1 MTEKRNILKYYI
13 RYILYSF
20 AGALVTGGII
30 QSFMLESGISAERVS
45 LFTSITQ
52 ITQAVAMILL
62 SPKIEKTKNMIRK
75 NALAAFGILP
85 LLLAVFLL
93 CVKQGIGPDLKYFII
108 STAGILAYIAYA
120 VIGIFEY
127 KLPYQIINMDHYG
140 TVVSIAGMCIGVAS
154 LCASSLYSF
163 LVKRFDYFKSVS
175 GLIFCGIIFLLF
187 SIWIG
192 GSYKPILSEK
202 DLSERGGQNSA
213 LNGASSEKK
222 NLFRYPPFV
231 KLFFPNLFRGYA
243 TGTFGI
249 MTTVGYYYGIID
261 AGTAGIMAILSFLMV
276 MIGCLIYA
284 RMSHLKKDAEI
295 ILISSVLLGICMIAM
310 MVFKSPVIFII
321 LYAAG
326 TFIRNMI
333 DYACPVALVAI
344 VDYEWIGQFSSW
356 RLALYMAGGAIAG
369 VVLIPMLELF
379 GGVTTMAV
387 NALAFFIMGIGYY
400 ICTKR

>member
-1 MTEKRNILKYYI
+1 M
-13 RYILYSF
+13 
-20 AGALVTGGII
+20 
-30 QSFMLESGISAERVS
+30 
-45 LFTSITQ
+45 
-52 ITQAVAMILL
+52 
-62 SPKIEKTKNMIRK
+62 
-75 NALAAFGILP
+75 
-85 LLLAVFLL
+85 
-93 CVKQGIGPDLKYFII
+93 
-108 STAGILAYIAYA
+108 
-120 VIGIFEY
+120 
-127 KLPYQIINMDHYG
+127 
-140 TVVSIAGMCIGVAS
+140 
-154 LCASSLYSF
+154 
-163 LVKRFDYFKSVS
+163 
-175 GLIFCGIIFLLF
+175 
-187 SIWIG
+187 
-192 GSYKPILSEK
+192 
-202 DLSERGGQNSA
+202 
-213 LNGASSEKK
+213 
-222 NLFRYPPFV
+222 